1 MSGKQPD
8 VSSNVSVDVDSA
20 QRSVQEV
27 AEMWK
32 TPTQVWTQDEILA
45 QA

>member
-1 MSGKQPD
+1 MSGEQPD

-20 QRSVQEV
+20 QRSLQEV
-27 AEMWK
+27 AEM
-32 TPTQVWTQDEILA
+32 WTQDEILA